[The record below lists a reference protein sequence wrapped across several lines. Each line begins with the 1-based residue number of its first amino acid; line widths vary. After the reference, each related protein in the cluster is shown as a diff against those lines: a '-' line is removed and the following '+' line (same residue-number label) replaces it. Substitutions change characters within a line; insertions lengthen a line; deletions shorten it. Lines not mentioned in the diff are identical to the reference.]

1 MIIEDL
7 EVDVKTLVACAMAS
21 AVMFGCGSSRSAD
34 PDLDAW
40 EREVRIITPA
50 QLGDRQYEELGGL
63 LEEREQIRSSYEGE
77 EQAIDTAKRRLRRR
91 AAELDADAV
100 VIIEC
105 GRLVRPMDPMEQRNA
120 PGGGAEVICHGVAIR
135 WLD

>member
-1 MIIEDL
+1 MKRL
-7 EVDVKTLVACAMAS
+7 AACAAISILMA
-21 AVMFGCGSSRSAD
+21 GCGSSKSTD

-50 QLGDRQYEELGGL
+50 QIADRQYEELGGL
-63 LEEREQIRSSYEGE
+63 LEEREPIRSSYGGD
-77 EQAIDTAKRRLRRR
+77 EQAIDAAKRRLRRR

-105 GRLVRPMDPMEQRNA
+105 GRSVRAMDPVEQHSL
-120 PGGGAEVICHGVAIR
+120 PGNELEVICHGVAIR
-135 WLD
+135 WLN